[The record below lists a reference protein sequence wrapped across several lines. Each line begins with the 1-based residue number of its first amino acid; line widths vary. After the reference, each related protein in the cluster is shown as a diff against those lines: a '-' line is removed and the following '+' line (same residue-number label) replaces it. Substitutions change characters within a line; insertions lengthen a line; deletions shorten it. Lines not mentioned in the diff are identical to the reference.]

1 MLELRILGPLEA
13 RAGERS
19 LPLGGAKQRALLAI
33 LLLHANEVVST
44 DRLIDEL
51 WGESPPETAANTLQV
66 YVSQLRKAL
75 EVKDAIATRPPGYAL
90 QLPPEQLDLG
100 CFERLLEDGRRA
112 LAAGRPADASARLA
126 EALALWRGPA
136 LADFAYEAFA
146 QAPIARLEELRL
158 AALEERIDADLALGR
173 HADVVPELE
182 ALVAEQPLRERQRG
196 QLMLALYRSG
206 RQAEALEA
214 YQEARGALVEELGI
228 EPSPALQRLERAI
241 LNQDPELEA
250 PREAEPLAPTARD
263 ERSILVV
270 PREETSLEALLA
282 LALPLAASQATREL
296 IAVRLVPP
304 SDDAALARA
313 TAALRER
320 REALVAGGV
329 PVRTAAFTSRDPG
342 RDLVRL
348 ASQQEVDLLL
358 LDASS
363 ALGEESLESGELG
376 AVLADAP
383 CDVGVLVRRQDS
395 PATLSADR
403 PVLVPFG
410 GAEHDWAALELAAW
424 IAGAIGARLELA
436 GVAGDAGEAGRDAS
450 WLLANASLVV
460 QQFAGVVTEPR
471 LVEPGAEGLL
481 RAADGAGLLVVGL
494 SERWRQEGLG
504 PVRASLAAGARPPT
518 VFARRGLRP
527 GGLAPRGTLTRFTW
541 SLGGAAP

>member
-1 MLELRILGPLEA
+1 
-13 RAGERS
+13 
-19 LPLGGAKQRALLAI
+19 
-33 LLLHANEVVST
+33 
-44 DRLIDEL
+44 
-51 WGESPPETAANTLQV
+51 
-66 YVSQLRKAL
+66 
-75 EVKDAIATRPPGYAL
+75 
-90 QLPPEQLDLG
+90 
-100 CFERLLEDGRRA
+100 
-112 LAAGRPADASARLA
+112 
-126 EALALWRGPA
+126 
-136 LADFAYEAFA
+136 
-146 QAPIARLEELRL
+146 
-158 AALEERIDADLALGR
+158 
-173 HADVVPELE
+173 
-182 ALVAEQPLRERQRG
+182 
-196 QLMLALYRSG
+196 
-206 RQAEALEA
+206 
-214 YQEARGALVEELGI
+214 
-228 EPSPALQRLERAI
+228 
-241 LNQDPELEA
+241 
-250 PREAEPLAPTARD
+250 
-263 ERSILVV
+263 
-270 PREETSLEALLA
+270 
-282 LALPLAASQATREL
+282 
-296 IAVRLVPP
+296 
-304 SDDAALARA
+304 
-313 TAALRER
+313 
-320 REALVAGGV
+320 
-329 PVRTAAFTSRDPG
+329 VRTAAFTSRDPG

-363 ALGEESLESGELG
+363 ALGEESLANGELG

-383 CDVGVLVRRQDS
+383 CDVGVLIRRPDS
-395 PATLSADR
+395 LATLSADR